1 VLGTALGMGEPVL
14 ELFYPRLQ
22 LVDQVLQRLH
32 RVVANWCHCE
42 REIARKPDKVRIGV
56 GRLVEKKF
64 ADVGKAV
71 VCCDSFK
78 MWMVLQYLRKLDP
91 TT

>member
-1 VLGTALGMGEPVL
+1 
-14 ELFYPRLQ
+14 
-22 LVDQVLQRLH
+22 
-32 RVVANWCHCE
+32 
-42 REIARKPDKVRIGV
+42 VRIGV
-56 GRLVEKKF
+56 GSLVEKKF